1 MSSLQRLTMPQRL
14 CLVEAFPSSTLPLW
28 RLRVYVGWSIRR
40 PVTMGR
46 RREETVDEELLA
58 QLEGGSSDKIRVP
71 LPNERI
77 NEMFAIADQILG
89 GRRVRVVCADGETR
103 LARIPG
109 KMRRRHWV
117 REGDLIV
124 VQPWDFQDAK
134 ADVKK
139 RYSKTQSLYLSR
151 KGVLPEI
158 VDVFGTGT
166 ETWDDLDDAGIF
178 GNSAEE
184 NIDEEPAPDES
195 EEIVEE
201 AQDTED
207 DSEKETVA
215 EEPAPTAEP
224 EPLDDVT
231 DDDIDSLFGPA

>member
-1 MSSLQRLTMPQRL
+1 
-14 CLVEAFPSSTLPLW
+14 
-28 RLRVYVGWSIRR
+28 
-40 PVTMGR
+40 MGR

-58 QLEGGSSDKIRVP
+58 QLEGDSSDKIRVA

-109 KMRRRHWV
+109 KMRRRQWV

-124 VQPWDFQDAK
+124 IQPWDFQDAK

-166 ETWDDLDDAGIF
+166 ETWDDLDDSGIF
-178 GNSAEE
+178 ASSSQNQSAVEEVEDVAEE
-184 NIDEEPAPDES
+184 EEVAEEETVVEEPAP
-195 EEIVEE
+195 
-201 AQDTED
+201 A
-207 DSEKETVA
+207 
-215 EEPAPTAEP
+215 PAAEP
-224 EPLDDVT
+224 EPFDDVS